1 MGGWGSSDV
10 SVQQVQGL
18 LMRACVR
25 ACITASTW
33 GNGRLRKGS
42 RVPFGEEYIIQLI
55 QYIPSLSPST
65 SPTIQIHAC
74 GVLGSSLEP
83 RGLQ

>member
-1 MGGWGSSDV
+1 M
-10 SVQQVQGL
+10 
-18 LMRACVR
+18 R

-42 RVPFGEEYIIQLI
+42 RVPFGEEYIIQ
-55 QYIPSLSPST
+55 YIPSLSLST

-74 GVLGSSLEP
+74 GVSGSRSSLGVCSDGIIIVVVVVIGGGWSN
-83 RGLQ
+83 RMIVN